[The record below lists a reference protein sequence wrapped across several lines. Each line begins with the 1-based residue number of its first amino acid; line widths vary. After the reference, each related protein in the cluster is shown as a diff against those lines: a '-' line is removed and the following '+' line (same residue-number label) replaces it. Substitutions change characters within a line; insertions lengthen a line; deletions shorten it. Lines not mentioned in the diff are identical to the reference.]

1 MQLDAKIGHKA
12 GSFHYGGE
20 DWRRAVLDPPHVQ
33 CRRLEVDLLSAQ
45 VDHVGG
51 AQPMPVG

>member
-1 MQLDAKIGHKA
+1 MQLDAQIGHEA

-20 DWRRAVLDPPHVQ
+20 DWRRAVLDPPRVQ
-33 CRRLEVDLLSAQ
+33 SDPLLAQ
-45 VDHVGG
+45 VDHLGG